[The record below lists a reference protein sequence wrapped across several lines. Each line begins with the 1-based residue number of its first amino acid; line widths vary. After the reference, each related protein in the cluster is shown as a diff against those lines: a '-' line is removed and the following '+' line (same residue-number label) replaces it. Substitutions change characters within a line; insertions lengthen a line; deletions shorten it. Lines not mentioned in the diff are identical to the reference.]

1 MPYRRRAVSQLPFP
15 FRQILLLQF
24 VFDAHTI
31 FYLARPTPKRNRTI
45 SLNAKR
51 KKILKTGKKY
61 KNTPTPTRKRRRL
74 GKTIAAISQ
83 EQQHQLPQ
91 PPNNNVSNV
100 AKAII
105 PAIS

>member
-1 MPYRRRAVSQLPFP
+1 MPYRRRAVSRLPFP

-31 FYLARPTPKRNRTI
+31 FYLAHSTPKRNRTI

-61 KNTPTPTRKRRRL
+61 KNTPTRKRRRL

-83 EQQHQLPQ
+83 ERQHQLPQ